1 MPGTPF
7 QSIPISIEC
16 QRNGAHGA
24 VRGTIAR
31 FCQQEL
37 SNAAHTRYFEAILK
51 RGDSRLKG
59 QWGRG

>member
-1 MPGTPF
+1 MPGTSF

-16 QRNGAHGA
+16 QRSGAHGA

-37 SNAAHTRYFEAILK
+37 ANAVRTRDFEAILK
-51 RGDSRLKG
+51 RGDSRVKG